1 MATQQY
7 EFQPPVNMVAIRS
20 SIMRRIQNKR
30 KEEVLPATPT
40 TPTTT
45 EKTLPRHL
53 DNGLPSP
60 PCDSDKDKPVDS
72 EMVVN
77 ALLELSSRSNQ
88 QQMEPPS
95 PVLSQ
100 SKSTPSSPGALDP
113 DAIRQKI
120 KELEQEKHKL
130 FQVMKDLLSQPSLKE
145 EQEEKP
151 EKERARSQSRE
162 KTSSRPAIRSR
173 SISHSEYR
181 PARYGGNYHRSPSR
195 FYSYDNR
202 YAYPSSSRSYPL
214 VSPMPRRVPYV
225 SSRSQPPAR
234 LSSSFRRPD
243 RHLPRY

>member
-1 MATQQY
+1 MATKQY
-7 EFQPPVNMVAIRS
+7 EFQPPMNMAAIRS
-20 SIMRRIQNKR
+20 SIMQRIQNKR
-30 KEEVLPATPT
+30 KEELPATPT

-60 PCDSDKDKPVDS
+60 PCDSYEDKPVDS

-77 ALLELSSRSNQ
+77 ALLELSSHSN

-100 SKSTPSSPGALDP
+100 SKSTPSSPAALHSE
-113 DAIRQKI
+113 AIRQKI
-120 KELEQEKHKL
+120 KELEDEKHKL
-130 FQVMKDLLSQPSLKE
+130 FQVMKDLLSQPSPKQE
-145 EQEEKP
+145 EQEQP

-202 YAYPSSSRSYPL
+202 YAAYPSSSRSYPL
-214 VSPMPRRVPYV
+214 VSPMVNNHHQNKKRKYCV
-225 SSRSQPPAR
+225 
-234 LSSSFRRPD
+234 
-243 RHLPRY
+243 